1 MAVISR
7 SDRLLAALTGVLVAG
22 VAQGAPPTSVDHFE
36 KNVRPLLSTHC
47 WKCHGTETTK
57 GGLRL
62 DSAANLRKGGE
73 SGPVVVPGKPDESR
87 LIQAVRR
94 AGELKMPPD
103 ARLTDRQVADL

>member
-1 MAVISR
+1 MGSTL
-7 SDRLLAALTGVLVAG
+7 RLVGFLSTLTGVLVAG
-22 VAQGAPPTSVDHFE
+22 GVQAAPPIVSDYFE
-36 KNVRPLLSTHC
+36 RNIRPLLSAHC
-47 WKCHGTETTK
+47 WKCHGKEANK

-103 ARLTDRQVADL
+103 AR